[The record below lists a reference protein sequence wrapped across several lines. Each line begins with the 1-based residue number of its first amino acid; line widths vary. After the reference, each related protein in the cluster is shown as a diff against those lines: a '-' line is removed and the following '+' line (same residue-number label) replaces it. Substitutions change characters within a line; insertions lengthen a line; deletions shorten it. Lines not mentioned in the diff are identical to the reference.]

1 MPVVLWAAFI
11 FGLSSV
17 PGTSFP
23 TVQVPQSDK
32 MAHVLLYGV
41 LGGLAYRAVRLI
53 YPLAERRRWVGV
65 AAATAIALLYGISD
79 ELHQSFTP
87 ARTPDWHDVVADALG
102 GAMGA
107 IAMMAIV
114 PWMKTLGSSMMGRSD
129 E

>member
-1 MPVVLWAAFI
+1 VRRSLAGWVPVVLWAAFI

-32 MAHVLLYGV
+32 MAHI
-41 LGGLAYRAVRLI
+41 AV
-53 YPLAERRRWVGV
+53 AN
-65 AAATAIALLYGISD
+65 LYGISD

-87 ARTPDWHDVVADALG
+87 FRTPDWHDVVADALG
-102 GAMGA
+102 GALGA
-107 IAMMAIV
+107 AAMAIL
-114 PWMKTLGSSMMGRSD
+114 PWMKNRASSMMRRSD